1 MFGCSAYI
9 HVPKDERKKLD
20 PKTKKCIFS
29 GHGTSRKGYHLYD
42 QKTSSIICSRDVVFN
57 ESSKGYEEEKQL
69 IQVENFTEEEPEA
82 PEPGEDSDRVESEG
96 DSSEPERDDDFR
108 EPDREDSMDPLVL

>member
-1 MFGCSAYI
+1 MRGRNWIPKQRSA
-9 HVPKDERKKLD
+9 
-20 PKTKKCIFS
+20 S

-57 ESSKGYEEEKQL
+57 ESSKGYEEEKRL

-82 PEPGEDSDRVESEG
+82 PEPGEDSGRVESGG
-96 DSSEPERDDDFR
+96 DSSEPGRGDDFR